1 MANVTDPVCG
11 MTIDSD
17 QAAAREAHGDH
28 FHWFC
33 STDCA
38 RAFRESPTRYTAG
51 ESISEEMRGRTPPR
65 TNEGGMVSPM
75 FGSAGSGGAEFEP
88 VPEEDEAD
96 GAEDPER

>member
-1 MANVTDPVCG
+1 MAKVTDPVCG
-11 MTIDSD
+11 MTIESD

-38 RAFRESPTRYTAG
+38 RAFRDSPTRYTAD
-51 ESISEEMRGRTPPR
+51 ESISQELRERTPPH
-65 TNEGGMVSPM
+65 TQEGGMVSPM

-88 VPEEDEAD
+88 IPEEDETED
-96 GAEDPER
+96 GEI